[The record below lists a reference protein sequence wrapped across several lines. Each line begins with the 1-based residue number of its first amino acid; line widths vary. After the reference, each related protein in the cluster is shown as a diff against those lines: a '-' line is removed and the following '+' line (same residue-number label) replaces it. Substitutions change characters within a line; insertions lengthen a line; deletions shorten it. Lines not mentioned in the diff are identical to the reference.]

1 MLPKPAACDG
11 EIETGFVLG
20 RATLML
26 CRNGQLIS
34 SIWMRP
40 SGTGSTELAIS
51 ISLRAAASG
60 SAKGRGWINFIMLF
74 NSCCSQL
81 CESNSSASGL
91 E

>member
-1 MLPKPAACDG
+1 
-11 EIETGFVLG
+11 
-20 RATLML
+20 
-26 CRNGQLIS
+26 
-34 SIWMRP
+34 
-40 SGTGSTELAIS
+40 LAIS